1 MFQTFIATTTVGA
14 GGAASITFSSIPQT
28 FTDLVLVLS
37 TRSTSGSDLTMTF
50 NANGTGY
57 SRRLLIGD
65 GSTTISVA
73 ASNNFFALN
82 GNSAYTAST
91 FGNNCITI
99 PNYTGSGNKTLSTDG
114 VNENNATTALQV
126 FYAGLW
132 SNTAAIT
139 SIELGAGAGN
149 FAQFSTATL
158 YGTLKGSGGATI
170 S

>member
-1 MFQTFIATTTVGA
+1 MQLIASATVGA
-14 GGAASITFSSIPQT
+14 GGAATISFSSIPQT
-28 FTDLVLVLS
+28 YTDLVLLLS

-65 GSTTISVA
+65 GSTAISVA

-82 GNSAYTAST
+82 GNSTYTAST
-91 FGNNCITI
+91 FGSNCITI
-99 PNYTGSGNKTLSTDG
+99 PNYTGSANKTLFTDG

-126 FYAGLW
+126 LYAGLW

-139 SIELGAGAGN
+139 SIELGSGAAN
-149 FAQFSTATL
+149 FAQHSTAYL
-158 YGTLKGSGGATI
+158 YGILKGSGGATV

>member
-1 MFQTFIATTTVGA
+1 MFQTFIASATVGA
-14 GGAASITFSSIPQT
+14 GGAANITFSSIPQT
-28 FTDLVLVLS
+28 FTDLTLVLS

-50 NANGTGY
+50 NANGSGY

-65 GSTTISVA
+65 GSTAFSIS

-91 FGNNCITI
+91 FGSNCITI
-99 PNYTGSGNKTLSTDG
+99 PNYTGSTNKTLSTDG

-126 FYAGLW
+126 FYTGLW

-139 SIELGAGAGN
+139 SIELGAGAAN
-149 FAQFSTATL
+149 FEQHSTAYL
-158 YGTLKGSGGATI
+158 YGTLKGSGGA
-170 S
+170 SVS

>member
-1 MFQTFIATTTVGA
+1 MELISSVTVGS
-14 GGAASITFSSIPQT
+14 GGAASMNFNSIPQT
-28 FTDLVLVLS
+28 YTDLVLLLS

-91 FGNNCITI
+91 FGSNCITI
-99 PNYTGSGNKTLSTDG
+99 PNYTGSANKTLFTDG

-139 SIELGAGAGN
+139 SIQLGAGAAN
-149 FAQFSTATL
+149 FAQHSTASL
-158 YGTLKGSGGATI
+158 YGITKGSGGATV